1 MPVDEAELLKLK
13 RSLSD
18 GDHLVPLGEV
28 TPPRSSEKKTPLQ
41 KPRPNP
47 AFSWSKLTESLKGKR
62 GPSSLSSRSSRTGS
76 IDKRVI
82 SNPFLDARSPLCPPT
97 PKLSLDTA
105 PPSTPLPKRSIAQSS
120 PGTLK
125 LNRINPAAGHS
136 YSASDPTNYSSPC
149 RRPPQPNRAPPP
161 LPIATS
167 FGSRTSISTIESP
180 LERIAESPLE
190 DHAIEPLRLDKVSR
204 YLKGMESA
212 RLQPPAMG
220 GTKARAMQQ
229 AREMEL
235 LVAERAK
242 RSGEEPPPYDFFELI
257 GKGAYGR
264 VYKG

>member
-1 MPVDEAELLKLK
+1 MPVQEAELLKLK

-18 GDHLVPLGEV
+18 IDHLVPMGEV
-28 TPPRSSEKKTPLQ
+28 TPPRSPEKKTPLQ
-41 KPRPNP
+41 KTRSNR
-47 AFSWSKLTESLKGKR
+47 AFSWSKLTESMKGKR
-62 GPSSLSSRSSRTGS
+62 GPSSRSSRTPS
-76 IDKRVI
+76 VDKRDI
-82 SNPFLDARSPLCPPT
+82 SSPILDGRSPLCPHT
-97 PKLSLDTA
+97 PKLSLNTA
-105 PPSTPLPKRSIAQSS
+105 LLSTPLPKRSIAQSS
-120 PGTLK
+120 PGTLN
-125 LNRINPAAGHS
+125 LNRPKPSARHS

-149 RRPPQPNRAPPP
+149 KRPPQPNRAPPP

-167 FGSRTSISTIESP
+167 FESRTSISTIESP

-190 DHAIEPLRLDKVSR
+190 DHAIEPLGLYKVDR
-204 YLKGMESA
+204 YLRGMESA

-229 AREMEL
+229 AKEMEL

>member
-1 MPVDEAELLKLK
+1 MPVDTAELLKLK

-18 GDHLVPLGEV
+18 VDNLVPMGEV
-28 TPPRSSEKKTPLQ
+28 TPPRSPEKKTPGT
-41 KPRPNP
+41 KTRDNRS
-47 AFSWSKLTESLKGKR
+47 FSWSKLTESMKGKR
-62 GPSSLSSRSSRTGS
+62 GPSSRSSRTES
-76 IDKRVI
+76 IDKKDI
-82 SNPFLDARSPLCPPT
+82 SNPFLDVRSPLCPPT

-105 PPSTPLPKRSIAQSS
+105 PPSTPLPKRPIAQSS

-125 LNRINPAAGHS
+125 LDRTNASARHS
-136 YSASDPTNYSSPC
+136 YSASDPTNYYSPC
-149 RRPPQPNRAPPP
+149 GRPPQPIRAPPP

-190 DHAIEPLRLDKVSR
+190 DHVVEPLRLDKVSR
-204 YLKGMESA
+204 YLRGMESA

-229 AREMEL
+229 AKEMEL